1 MAGEVA
7 GSTVPGTTIPD
18 TTGPAMPVA
27 AGQAEPADATEATE
41 ATETTAAARSGWL
54 HPADRRKL
62 IALLI
67 IVVISVGLRLLTWNP
82 IADGAHARYVKTA
95 VFGGFAASAVWLLI
109 RIQTA
114 PLSRLPLV

>member
-7 GSTVPGTTIPD
+7 GSTVPGTAIPD

-41 ATETTAAARSGWL
+41 TTAAAHSGWL
-54 HPADRRKL
+54 HPADRRML

-95 VFGGFAASAVWLLI
+95 IFGGFAASAVWLLI

-114 PLSRLPLV
+114 